1 MSKVPSIS
9 LLLGLFMTIVVWATH
24 NSRTLRFLIV
34 SHSQWVEWYLQKN
47 GCLGNRVWFDSKAWR
62 VMKKSHHKPDFIM
75 LPKVRHK
82 LEWHIFWYL
91 NFLVGNRKNDWF
103 PAWKNQ
109 EKIYITV
116 WQLCQF
122 IWINPWNEIISLQFY
137 SNQYHSK
144 MYYNMLSQIGQI
156 WIDFDWF
163 LADFG

>member
-75 LPKVRHK
+75 LPKVRRK
-82 LEWHIFWYL
+82 LEWHISWYL
-91 NFLVGNRKNDWF
+91 NFLVRNRKMTDF
-103 PAWKNQ
+103 LLEKTRKNILLFSSFVKF
-109 EKIYITV
+109 EHYLTKS
-116 WQLCQF
+116 LE
-122 IWINPWNEIISLQFY
+122 WN
-137 SNQYHSK
+137 
-144 MYYNMLSQIGQI
+144 QIMAI
-156 WIDFDWF
+156 
-163 LADFG
+163 LLKP